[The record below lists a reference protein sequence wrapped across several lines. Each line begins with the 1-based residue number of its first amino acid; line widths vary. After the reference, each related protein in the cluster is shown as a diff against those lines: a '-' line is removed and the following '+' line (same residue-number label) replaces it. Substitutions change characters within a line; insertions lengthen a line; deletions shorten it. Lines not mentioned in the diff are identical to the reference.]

1 MKMNEVVRI
10 LDDGGR
16 VVLPA
21 EWRKKWGK
29 RVLLV
34 RISDEELLVRPLKKR
49 VKLTDLVD
57 SIEVEDVDDFRDTH
71 KLREAVHG

>member
-1 MKMNEVVRI
+1 MDEVARR

-29 RVLLV
+29 RVLVV
-34 RISDEELLVRPLKKR
+34 RISDEEILVRPFKKR

-57 SIEVEDVDDFRDTH
+57 SIEVDNVDDFADTH
-71 KLREAVHG
+71 KLREAFHD